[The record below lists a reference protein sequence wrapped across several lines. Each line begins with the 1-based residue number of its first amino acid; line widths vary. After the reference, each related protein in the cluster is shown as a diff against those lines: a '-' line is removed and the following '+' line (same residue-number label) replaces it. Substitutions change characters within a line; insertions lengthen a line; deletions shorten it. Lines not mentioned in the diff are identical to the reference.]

1 MTDDLVANAF
11 EGLGVPYSSAAAMA
25 QLLRDD
31 VTDTLCGLYPGV
43 AHLDG
48 SRWLLAAAS
57 ALPTT
62 VPALAQTMIPGLDEH
77 RAQSAALPAVLLL
90 GLADGLGR
98 RSGLGDA
105 GRAAPG
111 SKLRKAARTRAPEL
125 VAGELAGQEGLCR
138 QLAGLLHS
146 SAVTLGASGD
156 KAQGGWALLAAM
168 EACRVHPLP
177 EPGRTSTTPGGQLAG
192 RAFRLGRALLYGI
205 ALELIGTDPD
215 AWATPRRSFRSAFV
229 VVGSLV
235 VWFLLGFVLPRW
247 FFYLLLP
254 ITVGGYLLFS
264 SAAGR
269 ARSRGD

>member
-1 MTDDLVANAF
+1 MTDDLVADAF

-43 AHLDG
+43 EHLDG

-62 VPALAQTMIPGLDEH
+62 VPAIAQTMIPGLDEH

-98 RSGLGDA
+98 RSRLRPGGAGL
-105 GRAAPG
+105 AAPG
-111 SKLRKAARTRAPEL
+111 SKLKKAARTRAPEL

-146 SAVTLGASGD
+146 SAVTLGASD
-156 KAQGGWALLAAM
+156 DNAQGGWALLAAM

-192 RAFRLGRALLYGI
+192 RAFRLGRALLYGM
-205 ALELIGTDPD
+205 ALELIGTDPG
-215 AWATPRRSFRSAFV
+215 ASPPARRSLRS
-229 VVGSLV
+229 
-235 VWFLLGFVLPRW
+235 
-247 FFYLLLP
+247 
-254 ITVGGYLLFS
+254 LFS
-264 SAAGR
+264 FGAGR
-269 ARSRGD
+269 DTAAPETP